1 MPVPVPEKGGPE
13 EVSNEDREEEEE
25 RVHDCELDQLL
36 AEHGLP
42 AQLPQ
47 RHLRFEPAYE
57 LGLNC
62 SLISHENKVYDT
74 SVGNHKD

>member
-1 MPVPVPEKGGPE
+1 MPVPEKGGPE
-13 EVSNEDREEEEE
+13 EVSDEDREEKEE

-47 RHLRFEPAYE
+47 RHLGFQPAHE

-62 SLISHENKVYDT
+62 SPISHENKAYYT
-74 SVGNHKD
+74 

>member
-1 MPVPVPEKGGPE
+1 MPVPEKGGPE

-47 RHLRFEPAYE
+47 RHLGFEPADE

-62 SLISHENKVYDT
+62 SLISHENKAYYTYVR
-74 SVGNHKD
+74 NHKE